1 MRIWRETMEK
11 TNVSRGL
18 FEFNNIFKE
27 SDNIYRGFA
36 RWCGLS
42 ECAFWILY
50 CLRTEYT
57 EATQSGICGGLFIS
71 KQTINS
77 ALKKLEEQG
86 YIELRHAGGDR
97 RSKEIAFTK
106 AGLKLCKNT
115 VDRLIEVEN
124 DTLLDLPENERENF
138 LKLFRKHTEMLKNNV
153 KESIY
158 DKKIE

>member
-1 MRIWRETMEK
+1 MEK

-36 RWCGLS
+36 KHFGLS

-57 EATQSGICGGLFIS
+57 EATQSGICGSLFIS

-86 YIELRHAGGDR
+86 HIELRQADGDR
-97 RSKEIAFTK
+97 RSKEIALTGS
-106 AGLKLCKNT
+106 GLELCGNT

-124 DTLLDLPENERENF
+124 YTILSLPETERKEF
-138 LKLFRKHTEMLKNNV
+138 LKLFRRHTEMLKNNV
-153 KESIY
+153 KEMIY
-158 DKKIE
+158 EKKIE

>member
-1 MRIWRETMEK
+1 MRIGRETMEE

-27 SDNIYRGFA
+27 SDNIYREIAKYF
-36 RWCGLS
+36 GLS

-50 CLRTEYT
+50 YLRSEYT
-57 EATQSGICGGLFIS
+57 EATQSGICGGIFLS

-86 YIELRHAGGDR
+86 YIELRHTDGDR
-97 RSKEIAFTK
+97 RSKEITLTE
-106 AGLKLCKNT
+106 AGLKLCQNT

-124 DTLLDLPENERENF
+124 DTLLDLPENERETF

-153 KESIY
+153 KEFIY